1 LWGGREITAAG
12 DGVENVVEGIGGI
25 GAEFEDIYVDV
36 EEEEGMRRECGLT
49 VDGMS
54 DATFIF
60 PQSIVAAKLCAIV
73 SLCRRLAS
81 HGGGWKKGAVGSSS
95 SGYLPSFC
103 ILSTYYNVRGHVAL
117 FYILWGAGRWGVLTC
132 HLLAQVA

>member
-1 LWGGREITAAG
+1 MARGRTYRLWGGRAAG
-12 DGVENVVEGIGGI
+12 DGVENVVKGIRGGGGI

-36 EEEEGMRRECGLT
+36 EEEEEGMRRECGLT

-81 HGGGWKKGAVGSSS
+81 HGGDGKKGAVGSSNS
-95 SGYLPSFC
+95 
-103 ILSTYYNVRGHVAL
+103 
-117 FYILWGAGRWGVLTC
+117 
-132 HLLAQVA
+132 

>member
-1 LWGGREITAAG
+1 MWGGREITAAG
-12 DGVENVVEGIGGI
+12 DGVENVVEGIFGGGGI

-36 EEEEGMRRECGLT
+36 EEEGGMRGECGLT

-73 SLCRRLAS
+73 SL
-81 HGGGWKKGAVGSSS
+81 
-95 SGYLPSFC
+95 
-103 ILSTYYNVRGHVAL
+103 VA
-117 FYILWGAGRWGVLTC
+117 A
-132 HLLAQVA
+132 